1 MPRRCTAERADSE
14 ARTPL
19 VCRRVIKEVP
29 LTGLPFSDRRVP
41 PVSRPKCFRPFMGAD
56 DFRPEAGAGLY
67 LIAMPS
73 VVVCGLG
80 RFGLQV
86 VESLRGCGCPVTVI
100 ADDSTSV
107 ERIERAR
114 AAGAQLVRGDFRTPA
129 ARAAANVATA
139 AAVVLTTSSDADN
152 LEAALEIRGEAPGVR
167 VVMRHSQ
174 PRLSRR
180 FESDFGI
187 AAALAPADL
196 AADAFVEAALEA
208 PANAASVS
216 FVGRPIDIP
225 KRPVR
230 PEFVAIPLLLI
241 GIYVG
246 AIAVFRHTLNLTWID
261 ATYFATT
268 VVTTVGFGDINLH
281 QAPDWV
287 KLFGVMLMFAGVL
300 LIAVTA
306 SLLAVFVV
314 TGMADQLRNES
325 RARGLRNHVVVCG
338 LGSVGTAV
346 ARDLYDRGHR
356 VVVIDPKADDE
367 LHRETNPRCPVI
379 VGDATRPVI
388 LHRAGIEHARA
399 LVACT
404 SNDAVNLEIGLIAQ
418 SVAETRP
425 SGQRL
430 RLVLRCFEADLARRI
445 HAVSDNYTLLSE
457 AKIAAEVFVRRA
469 LGQSDG

>member
-1 MPRRCTAERADSE
+1 M
-14 ARTPL
+14 
-19 VCRRVIKEVP
+19 
-29 LTGLPFSDRRVP
+29 
-41 PVSRPKCFRPFMGAD
+41 RP
-56 DFRPEAGAGLY
+56 
-67 LIAMPS
+67 

-86 VESLRGCGCPVTVI
+86 VEGLRGCGCPVTVI
-100 ADDSTSV
+100 ADDTTSA
-107 ERIERAR
+107 ERVARAR
-114 AAGAQLVRGDFRTPA
+114 AAGARFVQGDFRTPT
-129 ARAAANVATA
+129 ARSEAKVADA
-139 AAVVLTTSSDADN
+139 AAVVLTTASDVDN
-152 LEAALEIRGEAPGVR
+152 LEAALEIRGEAAGVR

-196 AADAFVEAALEA
+196 AADAFVEAALAA
-208 PANAASVS
+208 PAYNVARARSA
-216 FVGRPIDIP
+216 GRPIAIP

-230 PEFVAIPLLLI
+230 SEFLAIPLLLV
-241 GIYVG
+241 GIYLT
-246 AIAVFRHTLNLTWID
+246 AIVVFRNTLNLTWID

-287 KLFGVMLMFAGVL
+287 KLFGVTLMFAGVL

-314 TGMADQLRNES
+314 TGTADQLRNES

-346 ARDLYDRGHR
+346 ARDLYDRGQS

-388 LHRAGIEHARA
+388 LHRAGIERARA

-404 SNDAVNLEIGLIAQ
+404 SNDALNLEIGLTAQ

-425 SGQRL
+425 SGQPL
-430 RLVLRCFEADLARRI
+430 RLVLRCFDADLARRI

-457 AKIAAEVFVRRA
+457 AKIAADVFVRRA
-469 LGQSDG
+469 MGRGED

>member
-1 MPRRCTAERADSE
+1 
-14 ARTPL
+14 
-19 VCRRVIKEVP
+19 
-29 LTGLPFSDRRVP
+29 
-41 PVSRPKCFRPFMGAD
+41 MGAD
-56 DFRPEAGAGLY
+56 DFMPEAGAGLY
-67 LIAMPS
+67 LVAMPS

-139 AAVVLTTSSDADN
+139 AAAVLTTSSDADN

-208 PANAASVS
+208 PANAASVR
-216 FVGRPIDIP
+216 FIGRPIDIP

-356 VVVIDPKADDE
+356 VVVIDPKAEDE